1 MSDQY
6 PTATEIADAMTA
18 QQLRNT
24 YTNPLDSVPEPS
36 LAYKYGPI
44 ILFGLGAFMLPT
56 KWARLL
62 YALIIPLFIAGC
74 HFLRDGGRTPASESS
89 WWWYGEFHQTPLS
102 LFFFGLSILCVYALN
117 RELNRVKRV
126 LRAQA
131 QHDAQMA
138 ANTAWI
144 YEEPRTV
151 VEATSRS
158 HNDVDRSQS
167 HTAPPTSTS
176 LLWVPSGTERRVR
189 RGGTTLSGT
198 PIKDRRSVNPETLN
212 DF

>member
-6 PTATEIADAMTA
+6 
-18 QQLRNT
+18 T
-24 YTNPLDSVPEPS
+24 YTNPLDSVPERSPVF
-36 LAYKYGPI
+36 KYGPI

-62 YALIIPLFIAGC
+62 YALVIPLFIAGC
-74 HFLRDGGRTPASESS
+74 YFLRDGGRTPASESS
-89 WWWYGEFHQTPLS
+89 WWWYGEFHQTPAS
-102 LFFFGLSILCVYALN
+102 YFFYGLSILCVYALN
-117 RELNRVKRV
+117 REMNRVKRV

-158 HNDVDRSQS
+158 HNDVDRSQG
-167 HTAPPTSTS
+167 HTAPLPA
-176 LLWVPSGTERRVR
+176 LWLPSPERRVR